1 MSVTNQPHPP
11 TKKFFLVQS
20 TRLADL
26 FEPLNRILAQ
36 SAEELGVGKA
46 TKNCCFLGQN
56 RSTNIS

>member
-1 MSVTNQPHPP
+1 MSVTNQLHPS

-36 SAEELGVGKA
+36 SAEELG
-46 TKNCCFLGQN
+46 
-56 RSTNIS
+56 RW